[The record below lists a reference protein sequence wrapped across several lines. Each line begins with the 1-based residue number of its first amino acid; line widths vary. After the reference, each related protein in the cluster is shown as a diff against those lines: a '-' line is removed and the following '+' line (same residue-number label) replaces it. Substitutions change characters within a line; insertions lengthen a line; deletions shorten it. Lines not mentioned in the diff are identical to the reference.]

1 MPEIVLLTERIEPEA
16 LARLVRDGFGDMVKF
31 VADVE
36 RGVVAA
42 GGDLHADAEE
52 LLLGRGSIQKDLWG
66 ANYYPGRPREECVEF
81 TSLINIRPSRGNPGM
96 EITDSSIRS
105 RVRELAYRLI
115 GEGGAL

>member
-1 MPEIVLLTERIEPEA
+1 MPEIVLLTEPIDPET

-31 VADVE
+31 VADLE

-52 LLLGRGSIQKDLWG
+52 LLLGQGSTQKDLWG

-81 TSLINIRPSRGNPGM
+81 TSLINIRPSQGNPSM
-96 EITDSSIRS
+96 EITDSSTRA
-105 RVRELAYRLI
+105 RVRELAYKLI